1 MGNQS
6 AECGVWEIL
15 TRSRNTHRGTC
26 FPAPVS
32 EKNVLNASSPPPIV
46 LSEGIWPLEG
56 DVMDGKAQVM
66 RGKINLGQRIV
77 AKESQTFNLW
87 RAK

>member
-1 MGNQS
+1 M
-6 AECGVWEIL
+6 
-15 TRSRNTHRGTC
+15 
-26 FPAPVS
+26 
-32 EKNVLNASSPPPIV
+32 LNASSPPPIV